1 MKKLFA
7 IIMSGLLLMLKRPFR
22 LGNVVEVGGVI
33 GKVSDIGISSTVVRT
48 FDEKEVVIPNSEL
61 LEKDKFVEVCID
73 KKQMGMGC
81 VNSWGAIPEKD
92 YLLPYQDYEM
102 SFFLT
107 PTLQSIWTE

>member
-1 MKKLFA
+1 
-7 IIMSGLLLMLKRPFR
+7 
-22 LGNVVEVGGVI
+22 
-33 GKVSDIGISSTVVRT
+33 
-48 FDEKEVVIPNSEL
+48 
-61 LEKDKFVEVCID
+61 
-73 KKQMGMGC
+73 MGMGC